1 MLTLL
6 EALESVKETLRTPDA
21 WTREEYAIDGAGCVV
36 EADDPT
42 ATSFCLMGAVLR
54 AENELGHPFAEMTK
68 AIQSAIN
75 DLFTEYSSI
84 ATFNDAG
91 EIEHSDVI
99 RVLDQAIDAAS

>member
-1 MLTLL
+1 MTTLL
-6 EALESVKETLRTPDA
+6 EALESVKETLRTPGA

-36 EADDPT
+36 EPDDPT
-42 ATSFCLMGAVLR
+42 ATSFCLLGAIVR
-54 AENELGHPFAEMTK
+54 AEPCEEDWGGVTT

-99 RVLDQAIDAAS
+99 KVLDQAIDAAS